1 MYLDQ
6 LQEKV
11 SQGDIFDGLP
21 LSHVAW
27 GTPPHSSLRY
37 VRAILLTYDCEY
49 DKPNC
54 KFVLVAEVK
63 PLSLVPENGRGNVRK
78 NHVAR
83 SFYLQ
88 PQGGLEESYV
98 DFRHVGVLD
107 KRIVEDAFV
116 GGRRIFS
123 LDEDSVL
130 ALQEQL
136 YGFLGYERKG

>member
-54 KFVLVAEVK
+54 KFVPVAEVK